1 LKTNDRVLGEYGIYL
16 LLVYL
21 VLAYQPGA
29 PGDDGK
35 DTVSGIRMA
44 KAAIDKFYSKYML
57 GSRKLVLDP
66 HSTIFGKRMLVKS
79 AIMCYSNNTR

>member
-1 LKTNDRVLGEYGIYL
+1 
-16 LLVYL
+16 LVYL

-29 PGDDGK
+29 PGNDGT

-79 AIMCYSNNTR
+79 AIMFNYKNKR

>member
-1 LKTNDRVLGEYGIYL
+1 M
-16 LLVYL
+16 VYL

-44 KAAIDKFYSKYML
+44 KATIDKFDSKYML
-57 GSRKLVLDP
+57 GSRKLV
-66 HSTIFGKRMLVKS
+66 
-79 AIMCYSNNTR
+79 A